1 MARSDRLIRLLD
13 AMRRLPA
20 PVTAARLAEETSV
33 SERSLYRDIAA
44 LRAAGA
50 RIEGAAGYGYTMT
63 EDPALPPQMFTHVE
77 IEAVVTGL
85 SSVGFMGDAAL
96 TEAAESA
103 LRKIVA
109 RLPERVQ
116 RQAATVATQVHRTR
130 GAGSVRPETALIRTA
145 CWEERALDLDY
156 TDRDGAPSRRR
167 IWPLSIVI
175 YEQTQMLLAW
185 CCLRQGYRRFMFDRI
200 DTVAAT
206 DESFRP
212 RRMTLLRDF
221 YASI

>member
-1 MARSDRLIRLLD
+1 MARSDRLLRLLD

-20 PVTAARLAEETSV
+20 PVTAARLAEETGV

-44 LRAAGA
+44 LRASGA

-63 EDPALPPQMFTHVE
+63 EDPALPPQMFNQVE
-77 IEAVVTGL
+77 VEALVAGL

-96 TEAAESA
+96 TQAAETA

-116 RQAATVATQVHRTR
+116 RQVATTATQVHRFR
-130 GAGSVRPETALIRTA
+130 PAGRIRDEVAIIRSA
-145 CWEERALDLDY
+145 CWEERALDLTY
-156 TDRDGAPSRRR
+156 TDREDAPSQRRV
-167 IWPLSIVI
+167 WPLAIV
-175 YEQTQMLLAW
+175 YLDDTQMLLAW
-185 CCLRQGYRRFMFDRI
+185 CCLRQDYRRFVFGRI
-200 DTVAAT
+200 DAVAAT

-212 RRMTLLRDF
+212 RRMALLREF
-221 YASI
+221 YARF